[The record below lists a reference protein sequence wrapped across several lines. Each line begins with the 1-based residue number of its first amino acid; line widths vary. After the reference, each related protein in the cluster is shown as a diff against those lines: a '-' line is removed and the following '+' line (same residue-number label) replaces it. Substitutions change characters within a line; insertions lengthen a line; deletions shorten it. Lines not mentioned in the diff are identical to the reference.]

1 MRLITQTR
9 YGIRILLDLA
19 MHQSEG
25 VVQMSD
31 IATRQ
36 NISLKYLERIIQPL
50 KKAGFVYSKRGRSG
64 GHTLALP
71 PEGISLAEVV
81 RIFEPDARQD
91 EEPIGASGYPEFQD
105 ALIRDAWQDAKEA
118 FYSRLDKV
126 SLADLSINTTRK
138 LWSHSDILVFCE

>member
-31 IATRQ
+31 IAARQ
-36 NISLKYLERIIQPL
+36 HISLKYLERIIQPL
-50 KKAGFVYSKRGRSG
+50 KKAGFVHSKRGRSG

-71 PEGISLAEVV
+71 PEGISMAEVV
-81 RIFEPDARQD
+81 RIFEPDTRQ
-91 EEPIGASGYPEFQD
+91 EEDALGAYGYPEFQD

-118 FYSRLDKV
+118 FYRLEKV
-126 SLADLSINTTRK
+126 SLADLSINTTQK